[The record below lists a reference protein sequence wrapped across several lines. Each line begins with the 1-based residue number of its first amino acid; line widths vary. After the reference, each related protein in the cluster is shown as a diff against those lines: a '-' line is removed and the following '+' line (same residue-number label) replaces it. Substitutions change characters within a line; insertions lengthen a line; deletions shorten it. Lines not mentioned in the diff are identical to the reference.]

1 MSLCPILG
9 SLLLVGRLF
18 TLSVERAPQLNKGG
32 KSETGAPLGGLRS
45 VMLANLLAS
54 IDRLFRLFRGK
65 KSFALAEAPV
75 YPVFRGSSP
84 AAKAS
89 RSMAESSRNV
99 IPLGGTLPSS
109 IPAASKELL
118 DLITTANRQAMPQY
132 VGCLI
137 CQKEFK
143 QKPTLLQR
151 GCVHIE
157 ARPYPCTEC
166 GKRFRQQSHL
176 TQHLRIHSDKK
187 PFECM
192 YCGKCFRQR
201 TTLNQ
206 HLRIHTD
213 EKPYKCSECGKDF
226 RQKAI
231 LDQHY
236 RTHLGDDRS
245 YCCPISS
252 CRRRFHTEEQ
262 MNRHIDN
269 HPALR
274 GEPGG
279 PPAKRP
285 REHPNEKPQEL
296 YMPQGYS
303 QVAQAA
309 AAAAA
314 FQQQYTLQ
322 LLQPPPGANSQA
334 SVQ

>member
-1 MSLCPILG
+1 
-9 SLLLVGRLF
+9 
-18 TLSVERAPQLNKGG
+18 
-32 KSETGAPLGGLRS
+32 
-45 VMLANLLAS
+45 
-54 IDRLFRLFRGK
+54 
-65 KSFALAEAPV
+65 
-75 YPVFRGSSP
+75 
-84 AAKAS
+84 
-89 RSMAESSRNV
+89 MAESSRNV
-99 IPLGGTLPSS
+99 IPLGGIAVRSPSAIVSSLPPNISAS
-109 IPAASKELL
+109 SKELL

-143 QKPTLLQR
+143 QKPTLLQH

-157 ARPYPCTEC
+157 ARPYPCNEC

-213 EKPYKCSECGKDF
+213 EKPYKCTECGKDF

-245 YCCPISS
+245 YCCPITS

-279 PPAKRP
+279 PPSKRRSVEP
-285 REHPNEKPQEL
+285 ASDKPHEL
-296 YMPQGYS
+296 YGHQAYS
-303 QVAQAA
+303 QQVA

-314 FQQQYTLQ
+314 FQQQYTMQ
-322 LLQPPPGANSQA
+322 LLQPHHQHQGNPSNSAGGGPQ
-334 SVQ
+334 VQ

>member
-1 MSLCPILG
+1 
-9 SLLLVGRLF
+9 
-18 TLSVERAPQLNKGG
+18 
-32 KSETGAPLGGLRS
+32 
-45 VMLANLLAS
+45 
-54 IDRLFRLFRGK
+54 
-65 KSFALAEAPV
+65 
-75 YPVFRGSSP
+75 
-84 AAKAS
+84 
-89 RSMAESSRNV
+89 MAESSRNV
-99 IPLGGTLPSS
+99 IPLGGTLPTS

-285 REHPNEKPQEL
+285 REHPNSEKPQDL